1 MYTSTSSMY
10 TAVMRR
16 LQIYMDEDMDELL
29 AVQAKREGTSKA
41 ALIRSAVR
49 EHFAEYATND
59 PLDEWVGTVDAEP
72 GEVDAVVY
80 GE

>member
-1 MYTSTSSMY
+1 MLY
-10 TAVMRR
+10 TAAVRR
-16 LQIYMDEDMDELL
+16 LQIYMDDDMDELL

-41 ALIRSAVR
+41 ALIRNAVR
-49 EHFAEYATND
+49 EHFAEYAASD

-72 GEVDAVVY
+72 GDIDAVVY